1 MQNPH
6 HFLHVGRHVT
16 CDTWLPCR
24 YARQDSPGTPSPPL
38 TREKVRPAR
47 PLQRCFREKTRP
59 ARHKTPIVG
68 HFSCAGRTFSRTG
81 SCDVATLKPTTPLQP
96 LMQANVKPPS
106 PMLAPEQQP
115 LKPPS
120 PLRPINAPKTA
131 ISHPQRRRRFQ
142 SHTRTSGQ
150 RRWRFHARDLRCPRA
165 MAGPGRSSIR
175 RTEPHISVQAP
186 PVWRAPEGPEGTG
199 GLRDRPLRAF
209 RLACGDLA
217 GGRARRRPEHQRS
230 RKQQAQSRIP
240 AAAAVGGGGAW
251 PGFET
256 TRRATYQ

>member
-1 MQNPH
+1 M
-6 HFLHVGRHVT
+6 
-16 CDTWLPCR
+16 
-24 YARQDSPGTPSPPL
+24 
-38 TREKVRPAR
+38 
-47 PLQRCFREKTRP
+47 
-59 ARHKTPIVG
+59 
-68 HFSCAGRTFSRTG
+68 
-81 SCDVATLKPTTPLQP
+81 ATLKPTTPLQP

-120 PLRPINAPKTA
+120 PLQPKNTPKTP

-142 SHTRTSGQ
+142 LRLSLREQ
-150 RRWRFHARDLRCPRA
+150 RRRRFHARDFQCPRA

-256 TRRATYQ
+256 TRRAKLAARTASGRAAAHGRTQQPGPTSQATRRPEIRRGHKQREYPRQA